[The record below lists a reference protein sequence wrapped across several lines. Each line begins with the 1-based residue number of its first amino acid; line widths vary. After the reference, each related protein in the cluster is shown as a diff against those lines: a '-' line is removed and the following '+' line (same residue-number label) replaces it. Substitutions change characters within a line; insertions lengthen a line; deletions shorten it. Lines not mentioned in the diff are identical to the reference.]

1 MNWCLY
7 DKDLRQG
14 RVKVLPIRYHI
25 KYLLTSDDVLL
36 VKGSAVLYTL
46 RNGIGCIVRYWLY
59 ALINGTFQHIH
70 TFFTLA
76 SPYLHTLFTIENQ
89 HKSFIAAFTEPATG
103 SVL

>member
-36 VKGSAVLYTL
+36 VKGSSVLYTL
-46 RNGIGCIVRYWLY
+46 RNGIGCIVQY
-59 ALINGTFQHIH
+59 
-70 TFFTLA
+70 
-76 SPYLHTLFTIENQ
+76 
-89 HKSFIAAFTEPATG
+89 
-103 SVL
+103 